1 MEQAVSFK
9 RPLNPHSGCFFL
21 NAEQMEYWAKQ
32 PYFLDRDCG
41 FIGPLESA
49 ASLGIMKTFKIYKPT
64 ASHANF
70 LEIQHFGSG
79 FINLIGRQV
88 KYGGE

>member
-1 MEQAVSFK
+1 
-9 RPLNPHSGCFFL
+9 
-21 NAEQMEYWAKQ
+21 
-32 PYFLDRDCG
+32 
-41 FIGPLESA
+41 
-49 ASLGIMKTFKIYKPT
+49 MKTFKIYKPT

-88 KYGGE
+88 KYGREQGTGNREQEETDFNV